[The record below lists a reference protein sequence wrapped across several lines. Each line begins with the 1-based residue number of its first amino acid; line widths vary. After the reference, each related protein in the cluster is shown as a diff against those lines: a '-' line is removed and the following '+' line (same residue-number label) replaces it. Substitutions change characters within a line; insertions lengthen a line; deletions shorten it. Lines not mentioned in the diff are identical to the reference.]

1 MKKLLSL
8 IMTLCMLLSVMPGA
22 VLAEGPQ
29 LVPQTIG
36 ADENVIVVVRD
47 ADGNVIAQF
56 KDDGTL
62 TLTSDPDAASGRL
75 ATAYADV
82 LGELHPFNM
91 DSAAAGRIIKS
102 DIDVL
107 LEGMGINAYEMVLF
121 ALIDIQLPADV
132 EALLTDGAYAEVILH
147 VPGASAAMVTLF
159 TDNGSSWQTA
169 STTSVDDGISVRL
182 PASGTLALFANGS
195 GEGGIGIGEPLNRQP
210 ATENPSVTG
219 DVAPQIVPFV
229 VDGAEYAAALN
240 NGENVLNMNYVV
252 VTGVADRHTA
262 LDLRT
267 YVRLDR
273 AYNAVTNAANVGDLP
288 AADGQTLAAQ
298 LPGDDLIVRDL
309 FEVTAYGDCLDALAA
324 DDGSLEVT
332 LNAALDPAK
341 ALTVIH
347 SLDGITWNVLDA
359 ANVTVNDDG
368 TVTLKLTEL
377 GVVAFLVE
385 AEYNVDAQ
393 DAVMAP

>member
-1 MKKLLSL
+1 MKKLISL
-8 IMTLCMLLSVMPGA
+8 LLTLCMLFTVMLSSG
-22 VLAEGPQ
+22 LAEGPQ
-29 LVPQTIG
+29 LIPQTIG
-36 ADENVIVVVRD
+36 EEENVIAVVYD
-47 ADGNVIAQF
+47 ASGNVIAQF
-56 KDDGTL
+56 KNDGSL
-62 TLTSDPDAASGRL
+62 TLSSDPDMSSDRL
-75 ATAYADV
+75 AAAYADV

-102 DIDVL
+102 DIDAL
-107 LEGMGINAYEMVLF
+107 LEGMGVNAYEMVLF
-121 ALIDIQLPADV
+121 ALIDVQLPAEV
-132 EALLTDGAYAEVILH
+132 EALLTNGAYAEVVLN

-159 TDNGSSWQTA
+159 TADGSSWHTA
-169 STTSVDDGISVRL
+169 STASGDNGIIVRL

-195 GEGGIGIGEPLNRQP
+195 GEGGIGIGEPVNRQP

-229 VDGAEYAAALN
+229 VDGTEYAAALS

-252 VTGVADRHTA
+252 VTGVAERHTA

-273 AYNAVTNAANVGDLP
+273 AYNAITAAGSVGDLP
-288 AADGQTLAAQ
+288 SADGQTLASA
-298 LPGDDLIVRDL
+298 LPAGDLIVRDL
-309 FEVTAYGDCLDALAA
+309 FEVTAYGDCLDAMAA
-324 DDGSLEVT
+324 AGTLEVT
-332 LNAALDPAK
+332 LNANLDPAK
-341 ALTVIH
+341 PLTVIH
-347 SLDGITWNVLDA
+347 SLDGITWNVVDA

-368 TVTLKLTEL
+368 TVTLKLAEL

-385 AEYNVDAQ
+385 AEYNIDAQ